1 MTNYDEN
8 KVPKFDLPASLTC
21 INGTNITTPE
31 QWINVRRPELLR
43 LFSENIFGET
53 PDSPNP
59 LRAEIIEEG
68 VALSKRALRRQIRLF
83 FPERTDT
90 TATHMDILCYIPN
103 EIEKPVPLFLGLNFA
118 GNHTIQPDP
127 SILLNSSWISEKWEG
142 VVNNHATEK
151 SRGTQALRW
160 DIDQI
165 IDRGYGLATVY
176 YGDIDPDFD
185 DGYQNGIHPIFYGP
199 NQKQPNDDEWGSIGA
214 WAWGLSRALDYFHAD
229 ESIDNCRVAVFGHSR
244 LGKSALWAGVCD
256 ERFAL
261 IISNE
266 SGCGGA
272 ALSRRC
278 YGETIERI
286 NKSFPHW
293 FCNNFRKFNNNEK
306 NLPVDQHQLI
316 ALAAPRPIYI
326 ASAVNDRWADPK
338 GEFLSALNA
347 NEVYRLFS
355 HDGLPVQKI
364 PTLEQSVMGRIGYH
378 IRRGGHGVMPYD
390 WNQFLDFSDFS
401 MPAVNNQYE

>member
-1 MTNYDEN
+1 MINYNET
-8 KVPKFDLPASLTC
+8 KVPKYDLPDSLTC
-21 INGTNITTPE
+21 IDGTNITTPE
-31 QWINVRRPELLR
+31 QWINVRRPELLS
-43 LFSENIFGET
+43 LFSENVYGKT
-53 PDSPNP
+53 PDLANP

-68 VALSKRALRRQIRLF
+68 IALKKRALRRQIRLF
-83 FPERTDT
+83 FPQSTDT
-90 TATHMDILCYIPN
+90 TATHMDILCYIPY
-103 EIEKPVPLFLGLNFA
+103 EIEKPIPLLIGLNFA
-118 GNHTIQPDP
+118 GNHTIQSDP
-127 SILLNSSWISEKWEG
+127 SIILNSSWISEKWEG
-142 VVNNHATEK
+142 VVNNYATEK

-199 NQKQPNDDEWGSIGA
+199 KQKKPNNDEWGSIGA
-214 WAWGLSRALDYFHAD
+214 WAWGLSRALDYFHTD

-261 IISNE
+261 VISNE

-293 FCNNFRKFNNNEK
+293 FCNNFRKFNGNEK

-326 ASAVNDRWADPK
+326 ASAVNDRWADPQ

-355 HDGLPVQKI
+355 HNGLPVQKI
-364 PTLEQSVMGRIGYH
+364 PTIEQSVMGRIGYH

-390 WNQFLDFSDFS
+390 WNQFLDFADFS
-401 MPAVNNQYE
+401 MLAVNN

>member
-1 MTNYDEN
+1 MTNYDET
-8 KVPKFDLPASLTC
+8 KVPKFELPDSLTC
-21 INGTNITTPE
+21 IDGTNCTTPE
-31 QWINVRRPELLR
+31 QWIHIRRPELLQ
-43 LFSENIFGET
+43 LFSENIYGKT
-53 PDSPNP
+53 PDLGHP

-68 VALSKRALRRQIRLF
+68 IALSKRALRRQIRLF
-83 FPERTDT
+83 FPQKTDT

-118 GNHTIQPDP
+118 GNHTIQSDP
-127 SILLNSSWISEKWEG
+127 SILLTSSWISEKWEG

-199 NQKQPNDDEWGSIGA
+199 KQKQPKNDEWGSIGA
-214 WAWGLSRALDYFHAD
+214 WAWGLSRALDYFHTD

-244 LGKSALWAGVCD
+244 LGKSALRAGVCD
-256 ERFAL
+256 DRFAL

-293 FCNNFRKFNNNEK
+293 FCNNFRKFNLNEK
-306 NLPVDQHQLI
+306 NLPIDQHQLI

-326 ASAVNDRWADPK
+326 ASAVDDRWADPQ

-347 NEVYRLFS
+347 NEVYHLLS

-364 PTLEQSVMGRIGYH
+364 PTLEQPVMGRIGYH

-390 WNQFLDFSDFS
+390 WNQFLDFADLN
-401 MPAVNNQYE
+401 MPGVNN

>member
-1 MTNYDEN
+1 MINYDET
-8 KVPKFDLPASLTC
+8 KVPKFELPDSLTC
-21 INGTNITTPE
+21 IDGTNITTPE

-43 LFSENIFGET
+43 LFSENIYGKT
-53 PDSPNP
+53 PDLPNP
-59 LRAEIIEEG
+59 LRVEIIEEG
-68 VALSKRALRRQIRLF
+68 FALSKRALRRQIRLF
-83 FPERTDT
+83 FPERKDT

-127 SILLNSSWISEKWEG
+127 SILLNSGWISEKWEG

-165 IDRGYGLATVY
+165 IDRGYGIATVY

-214 WAWGLSRALDYFHAD
+214 WAWGLSRALDYFYAD

-293 FCNNFRKFNNNEK
+293 FCNNFRNFNNNEK

-326 ASAVNDRWADPK
+326 ASAVNDRWADPQ

-355 HDGLPVQKI
+355 HDGLPVQNI
-364 PTLEQSVMGRIGYH
+364 PTIEQSVIGRIGYH

-390 WNQFLDFSDFS
+390 WNQFLNFADFSI
-401 MPAVNNQYE
+401 PPVNN